1 MTLLNQYK
9 YKIKSYNELK
19 AEMEIIQQQMVK
31 ARKYERANAI
41 KDVKCLC
48 KEFVFT
54 VGMQKYAYNKG
65 RKNSEYRTGKRN
77 SYICNQ

>member
-1 MTLLNQYK
+1 
-9 YKIKSYNELK
+9 
-19 AEMEIIQQQMVK
+19 MVK
-31 ARKYERANAI
+31 AKKYERANAL

-77 SYICNQ
+77 SYICNK